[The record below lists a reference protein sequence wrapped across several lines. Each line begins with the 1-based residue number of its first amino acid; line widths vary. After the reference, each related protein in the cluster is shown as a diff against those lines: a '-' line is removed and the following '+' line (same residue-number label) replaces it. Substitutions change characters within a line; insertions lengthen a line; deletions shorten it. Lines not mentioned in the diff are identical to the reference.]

1 MPLSTILTASF
12 LGLAPLASPAHEPET
27 AEAPAAPAQ
36 APATT
41 PAPPARALLRELAA
55 QPRLAGTI
63 GSKVGAEIVAKH
75 LAAAG
80 WTVELDERAV
90 LLSYPRA
97 IEFVARASRDAK
109 DELAHRIERF
119 DPDAIPPGDVPK
131 YNAWSKSADVTGEV
145 VDAGFGTRADFER
158 LKTLGVDLAGKV
170 ALVRYGRCY
179 RGIKVDLAAR
189 YGCAAVLLFTESAV
203 DGAAK
208 GPTWPAGPWKPGTD
222 AQRGSIL
229 PIEHTPG
236 DPSTPGWGSPRPGDA
251 NARRI
256 DGAELDGALPRIPCL
271 PIGALEA
278 EALQAQLATV
288 RVKAKETKD
297 GVERDVEK
305 DERLGPGPAI
315 ARVAVD
321 APREL
326 RTIVNVIA
334 TLPGK
339 SERFVL
345 AGAHRDAWVRG
356 ANDDGAGVVS
366 LLRAAQRL
374 GERSKAGWR
383 PENTPKLA
391 FWDAEEFGLLGS
403 TEWGEA
409 NADRVRALG
418 LAYLNADVGV
428 HGTRF
433 SGASGTPGM
442 LARLAPVLE
451 RIPSAPRADGS
462 TPANLWEEWKL
473 ALNAKR
479 DASKPEVLPSLGL
492 PGSGSDFA
500 VFVHHLSIP
509 SLELGFGG
517 ASSGQYHTAFDD
529 FELVERYIDPGFVAH
544 ELLGQLFAE
553 LLGDLGDAGPLVLD
567 PVEAARALA
576 DVATRERDAAKDDAA
591 LAGALHGAS
600 NALRQLAEALA
611 APLPRRADLVDLGD
625 GPRWKATPEFRFY
638 RALERADGLPG
649 RAWFKN
655 VLWAPGL
662 EDGYGSESFPTL
674 RAAAKEGAAALQAE
688 LERLQSAIAGATPP

>member
-1 MPLSTILTASF
+1 MSIAPPL
-12 LGLAPLASPAHEPET
+12 LALLLALPHTVHEPEEG
-27 AEAPAAPAQ
+27 ARAPAPLHAAD
-36 APATT
+36 A
-41 PAPPARALLRELAA
+41 APPSRALLRELTA

-63 GSKVGAEIVAKH
+63 GSRVGAEIVARH

-80 WTVELDERAV
+80 WSVELDEREV
-90 LLSYPRA
+90 LLTYPTA
-97 IEFVARASRDAK
+97 LEFAVRVSMDATE
-109 DELAHRIERF
+109 ELAHRIERF

-131 YNAWSKSADVTGEV
+131 HNAWSASGDVTAEV

-158 LKTLGVDLAGKV
+158 LKALGVDVAGKI

-189 YGCAAVLLFTESAV
+189 HGCSAVLLFTEASV

-208 GPTWPAGPWKPGTD
+208 GPVWPAGPWKPDTD

-236 DPSTPGWGSPRPGDA
+236 DPSTPGWGSPPAGEP
-251 NARRI
+251 NARRTR
-256 DGAELDGALPRIPCL
+256 GAELDAALPKIPCL
-271 PIGALEA
+271 PIGAREA
-278 EALQAQLATV
+278 ELLLARLAPV
-288 RVKAKETKD
+288 RVKSKD
-297 GVERDVEK
+297 GAEVE
-305 DERLGPGPAI
+305 ERLGPGPAV
-315 ARVAVD
+315 ARVAIT
-321 APREL
+321 APRSF

-356 ANDDGAGVVS
+356 ANDDGAGTVA

-374 GERSKAGWR
+374 GERAKGGWTS
-383 PENTPKLA
+383 ENTLKLA
-391 FWDAEEFGLLGS
+391 FWDAEEFGLVGS

-409 NADRVRALG
+409 NADRVRALC

-428 HGTRF
+428 SGARF

-442 LARLAPVLE
+442 LARLRPVLE
-451 RIPSAPRADGS
+451 RIPAASRAEGSAPAS
-462 TPANLWEEWKL
+462 LWAEWEL
-473 ALNAKR
+473 ALNGKR
-479 DASKPEVLPSLGL
+479 DASAPTTVPSLGL

-517 ASSGQYHTAFDD
+517 ASGGQYHTAFDD
-529 FELVERYIDPGFVAH
+529 FEMVDRFIDPGFVGH
-544 ELLGQLFAE
+544 ELLGRVFAE
-553 LLGDLGDAGPLVLD
+553 LLGDLGDAGSLVLD
-567 PVEAARALA
+567 PVEAALALA
-576 DVATRERDAAKDDAA
+576 EVATRERDASKENAPLAA
-591 LAGALHGAS
+591 AFHQTAG
-600 NALRQLAEALA
+600 ALRQLAAGLEA
-611 APLPRRADLVDLGD
+611 PFPPRADLGD
-625 GPRWKATPEFRFY
+625 VGGGPRWRETPEFRFY
-638 RALERADGLPG
+638 RALERREGLEG
-649 RAWFKN
+649 RAWFVN

-674 RAAAKEGAAALQAE
+674 RAAAAQSAEALQAE
-688 LERLQSAIAGATPP
+688 LERLHAAFAAAVPQ

>member
-1 MPLSTILTASF
+1 MQLSTILPAS
-12 LGLAPLASPAHEPET
+12 LLCLAPLANAAHEPET
-27 AEAPAAPAQ
+27 AAAPRAVEGPAAA
-36 APATT
+36 
-41 PAPPARALLRELAA
+41 PAPPARALLRELTA

-80 WTVELDERAV
+80 WTVELDEREV

-97 IEFVARASRDAK
+97 IEFVARASAGTK
-109 DELAHRIERF
+109 DELAHRIEHF
-119 DPDAIPPGDVPK
+119 DPDAVPPGDVPK
-131 YNAWSKSADVTGEV
+131 YNAWSASADVTAQV
-145 VDAGFGTRADFER
+145 VDAGYGTRADFER
-158 LKTLGVDLAGKV
+158 LKALGVDVKGKV

-189 YGCAAVLLFTESAV
+189 YGCSAVLLFTESSV
-203 DGAAK
+203 DGAGK
-208 GPTWPAGPWKPGTD
+208 GATWPAGPWKPDTD

-236 DPSTPGWGSPRPGDA
+236 DPSTPGWGAPHPGDA
-251 NARRI
+251 SARRI
-256 DGAELDGALPRIPCL
+256 AGAELDDALPKIPCI
-271 PIGALEA
+271 PIGAREA
-278 EALQAQLATV
+278 EALQAHLAIV
-288 RVKAKETKD
+288 RVKAKETQD
-297 GVERDVEK
+297 GVEREVEK
-305 DERLGPGPAI
+305 DERIGPGPAL

-321 APREL
+321 APRTL

-356 ANDDGAGVVS
+356 ANDDGAGTVS

-374 GERSKAGWR
+374 GERAKAGWKS
-383 PENTPKLA
+383 ENTLKLA

-428 HGTRF
+428 SGTRF

-442 LARLAPVLE
+442 LARLKPVLE
-451 RIPSAPRADGS
+451 RVPSAPRADGN

-479 DASKPEVLPSLGL
+479 DASKPEVAPSLGL

-500 VFVHHLSIP
+500 VFVHHLSLP

-517 ASSGQYHTAFDD
+517 AGGGQYHTTFDD
-529 FELVERYIDPGFVAH
+529 FEMVERFIDPGFVGH
-544 ELLGQLFAE
+544 ELLGRLFAE

-576 DVATRERDAAKDDAA
+576 DVAASERDAAKDDQP
-591 LAGALHGAS
+591 LAGALHQTAS
-600 NALRQLAEALA
+600 LLRQLASGLEA
-611 APLPRRADLVDLGD
+611 PFPPRADLVDLGHE
-625 GPRWKATPEFRFY
+625 PRWKVSPEYRFY
-638 RALERADGLPG
+638 RAIERAEGLTG

-655 VLWAPGL
+655 QLWAPGL

-674 RAAAKEGAAALQAE
+674 RAAAKAGPEALQAE
-688 LERLQSAIAGATPP
+688 LERLQAVFARAVPMD